1 MVGWGGEQPNW
12 PTRLGGFGTEG
23 FKELQIQMVQG
34 LLHKVESFPQPNEA
48 AGPFVKFAEL
58 YRTRGALLLEGG
70 GERSKKLGG
79 ANSESLLHLSLP
91 IFDERPTVANI
102 FVDVLRIY
110 RVHLFGLDSP
120 AERS

>member
-1 MVGWGGEQPNW
+1 MGGASSQTGPLAWVGSG
-12 PTRLGGFGTEG
+12 LKAS
-23 FKELQIQMVQG
+23 KELQIQMVQG

-58 YRTRGALLLEGG
+58 YRTRGPLLLEGG

-102 FVDVLRIY
+102 FVVVLRIY